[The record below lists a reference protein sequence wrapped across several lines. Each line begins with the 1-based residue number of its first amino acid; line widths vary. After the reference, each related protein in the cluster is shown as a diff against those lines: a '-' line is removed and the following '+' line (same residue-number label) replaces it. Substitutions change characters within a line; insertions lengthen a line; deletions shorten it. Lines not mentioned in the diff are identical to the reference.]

1 MSCDL
6 CEAKVCKSC
15 VSFLDEETFAFR
27 TEVGAELKHTHYC
40 PNCFESRVA
49 PEIATYQENLEKA
62 RGVYIF
68 FKSQKRPP
76 PILTRSKRV
85 MRVAACPDRDET
97 ILRLAFQAAELGFNA
112 VIETD
117 VISKKV
123 RNEAYQK
130 LSWQGTGEPAKV
142 DEGRMERENQYEAFD
157 RFR

>member
-27 TEVGAELKHTHYC
+27 TEVGGVETHITA
-40 PNCFESRVA
+40 CFESRVA